1 MTAKYL
7 LLLCFLVVSITGFSQ
22 DDSNSIESQ
31 FIKVVDKSN
40 SYQKYKVI
48 KKTKIEGL
56 RKNVLDTIE
65 MLELKIATSKDQI
78 GNLKS
83 KIELLTKTL
92 DTTKSKLAASIEEE
106 DKIEAIGLVM
116 KKTTYNTLL
125 WSIITG
131 LLGLLGFLLY
141 KHKNGHEIT
150 KNTKLRLTEVE
161 SDFDAHRKKTL
172 TNEQLLRRKL
182 QDEINKNRTV

>member
-65 MLELKIATSKDQI
+65 MLELKIATSKVEI
-78 GNLKS
+78 ENLKS
-83 KIELLTKTL
+83 KVELLTKAL
-92 DTTKSKLAASIEEE
+92 DTTKSNLAASIEEE
-106 DKIEAIGLVM
+106 DKIEALGLVM
-116 KKTTYNTLL
+116 TKTTYNTLL
-125 WSIITG
+125 WSIISG

>member
-65 MLELKIATSKDQI
+65 MLELKIATSKVEI
-78 GNLKS
+78 ENLKS
-83 KIELLTKTL
+83 KVELLTKAL
-92 DTTKSKLAASIEEE
+92 DTTKSNLAASIEEE
-106 DKIEAIGLVM
+106 DKIEALGLVM
-116 KKTTYNTLL
+116 TKTTYNTLL
-125 WSIITG
+125 WSIISG

-141 KHKNGHEIT
+141 KHKKGHEIT

>member
-7 LLLCFLVVSITGFSQ
+7 LLLWFLVVSITGFSQ

-83 KIELLTKTL
+83 QIELLTKTL
-92 DTTKSKLAASIEEE
+92 DTTKSNLAASIEEE
-106 DKIEAIGLVM
+106 DKIEALGLVM
-116 KKTTYNTLL
+116 TKTTYNTLL
-125 WSIITG
+125 WSIISG

>member
-65 MLELKIATSKDQI
+65 MLELKIATSKVEI
-78 GNLKS
+78 ENLKS
-83 KIELLTKTL
+83 KVELLTKTL
-92 DTTKSKLAASIEEE
+92 DTTKSNLAASIEEE
-106 DKIEAIGLVM
+106 DKIEALGLVM
-116 KKTTYNTLL
+116 TKTTYNTLL
-125 WSIITG
+125 WSIISG

>member
-56 RKNVLDTIE
+56 RKNVLDTIV
-65 MLELKIATSKDQI
+65 MLELKIATSKVEI
-78 GNLKS
+78 ENLKS
-83 KIELLTKTL
+83 KVELLTKAL
-92 DTTKSKLAASIEEE
+92 DTTKSNLAASIEEE
-106 DKIEAIGLVM
+106 DKIEALGLVM
-116 KKTTYNTLL
+116 TKTTYNTLL
-125 WSIITG
+125 WSIISG

>member
-65 MLELKIATSKDQI
+65 MLELKIATSKVEI
-78 GNLKS
+78 ENLKS
-83 KIELLTKTL
+83 KVELLTKTL
-92 DTTKSKLAASIEEE
+92 DTTKSNLAASIEEE
-106 DKIEAIGLVM
+106 DKIEALGLVM
-116 KKTTYNTLL
+116 TKTTYNTLL
-125 WSIITG
+125 WSIISG

-141 KHKNGHEIT
+141 KHKKGHEIT

>member
-1 MTAKYL
+1 
-7 LLLCFLVVSITGFSQ
+7 
-22 DDSNSIESQ
+22 
-31 FIKVVDKSN
+31 
-40 SYQKYKVI
+40 
-48 KKTKIEGL
+48 
-56 RKNVLDTIE
+56 

>member
-65 MLELKIATSKDQI
+65 MLELKIATSKVEI

-131 LLGLLGFLLY
+131 LLGLLGFLFY

>member
-65 MLELKIATSKDQI
+65 MLELKIATSKVEI
-78 GNLKS
+78 ENLKS
-83 KIELLTKTL
+83 KVELLTKTL
-92 DTTKSKLAASIEEE
+92 DTTKLNLAASIEEE
-106 DKIEAIGLVM
+106 DKIEALGLVM
-116 KKTTYNTLL
+116 TKTTYNTLL
-125 WSIITG
+125 WSIISG

>member
-1 MTAKYL
+1 M
-7 LLLCFLVVSITGFSQ
+7 
-22 DDSNSIESQ
+22 
-31 FIKVVDKSN
+31 
-40 SYQKYKVI
+40 
-48 KKTKIEGL
+48 
-56 RKNVLDTIE
+56 
-65 MLELKIATSKDQI
+65 
-78 GNLKS
+78 
-83 KIELLTKTL
+83 
-92 DTTKSKLAASIEEE
+92 AASIEEE
-106 DKIEAIGLVM
+106 DKIEALGLVM
-116 KKTTYNTLL
+116 TKTTYNTLL
-125 WSIITG
+125 WSIISG

>member
-65 MLELKIATSKDQI
+65 MLELKIATSKVEI
-78 GNLKS
+78 ENLKS
-83 KIELLTKTL
+83 KVELLTKAL
-92 DTTKSKLAASIEEE
+92 DTTKSNLAASIEEE
-106 DKIEAIGLVM
+106 DKIEALGLVM
-116 KKTTYNTLL
+116 TKTTYNTRL
-125 WSIITG
+125 WSSISG

>member
-65 MLELKIATSKDQI
+65 MLELKIATSKVEI

-106 DKIEAIGLVM
+106 DKIEALGLVM
-116 KKTTYNTLL
+116 TKTTYNTLL
-125 WSIITG
+125 WSIISG

>member
-65 MLELKIATSKDQI
+65 MLELKIATSKVEI

-125 WSIITG
+125 WSIISG

>member
-22 DDSNSIESQ
+22 DESNSIESQ

-65 MLELKIATSKDQI
+65 MLELKIATSKVEI
-78 GNLKS
+78 ENLKS
-83 KIELLTKTL
+83 KVELLTKAL
-92 DTTKSKLAASIEEE
+92 DTTKSNLAASIEEE
-106 DKIEAIGLVM
+106 DKIEALGLVM
-116 KKTTYNTLL
+116 TKTTYNTLL
-125 WSIITG
+125 WSIISG

-182 QDEINKNRTV
+182 QDEINKNRTA

>member
-106 DKIEAIGLVM
+106 DKIEALGLVM
-116 KKTTYNTLL
+116 TKTTYNTLL
-125 WSIITG
+125 WSIISG

>member
-65 MLELKIATSKDQI
+65 MLELKIATSKVEI
-78 GNLKS
+78 ENLKS
-83 KIELLTKTL
+83 KVELLTKTL
-92 DTTKSKLAASIEEE
+92 DTTKSNLAASIEEE

-125 WSIITG
+125 WSIISG

>member
-65 MLELKIATSKDQI
+65 MLELKIATSKVEI
-78 GNLKS
+78 ENLKS
-83 KIELLTKTL
+83 KVELLTKTL

-106 DKIEAIGLVM
+106 DKIEALGLVM
-116 KKTTYNTLL
+116 TKTTYNTLL
-125 WSIITG
+125 WSIISG

>member
-65 MLELKIATSKDQI
+65 MLELKIATSKVEI
-78 GNLKS
+78 ENLKS

-92 DTTKSKLAASIEEE
+92 DTTKSNLAASIEEE

-116 KKTTYNTLL
+116 TKTTYNTLL
-125 WSIITG
+125 WSIISG

>member
-65 MLELKIATSKDQI
+65 MLELKIATSKVEI
-78 GNLKS
+78 ENLKS
-83 KIELLTKTL
+83 KVELLTKAL
-92 DTTKSKLAASIEEE
+92 DTTKSNLAASIEEE

-125 WSIITG
+125 WSIISG

>member
-48 KKTKIEGL
+48 KKTEIEGL

-65 MLELKIATSKDQI
+65 MLELKIATSKVEI

-125 WSIITG
+125 WSIISG

>member
-131 LLGLLGFLLY
+131 LLGLLGFLFY

>member
-65 MLELKIATSKDQI
+65 LLELKIATSKVEI

-83 KIELLTKTL
+83 KIEWQHQLK
-92 DTTKSKLAASIEEE
+92 
-106 DKIEAIGLVM
+106 
-116 KKTTYNTLL
+116 KKT
-125 WSIITG
+125 
-131 LLGLLGFLLY
+131 
-141 KHKNGHEIT
+141 K
-150 KNTKLRLTEVE
+150 
-161 SDFDAHRKKTL
+161 
-172 TNEQLLRRKL
+172 
-182 QDEINKNRTV
+182 

>member
-22 DDSNSIESQ
+22 DESNSIESQ

-65 MLELKIATSKDQI
+65 MLELKIATSKVEI

-131 LLGLLGFLLY
+131 LLGLLGFLFY

>member
-65 MLELKIATSKDQI
+65 MLELKIATSKVEI

>member
-65 MLELKIATSKDQI
+65 MLELKIATSKVEI

-83 KIELLTKTL
+83 KVELLTKTL
-92 DTTKSKLAASIEEE
+92 DTTKLNLAASIEEE
-106 DKIEAIGLVM
+106 DKIEALGLVM
-116 KKTTYNTLL
+116 TKTTYNTLL
-125 WSIITG
+125 WSIISG